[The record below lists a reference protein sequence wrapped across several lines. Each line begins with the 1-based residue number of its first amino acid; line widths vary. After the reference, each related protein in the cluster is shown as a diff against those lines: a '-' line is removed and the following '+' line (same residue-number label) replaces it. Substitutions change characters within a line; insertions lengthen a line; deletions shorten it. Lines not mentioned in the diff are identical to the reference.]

1 MSVPAE
7 IQTVEKILNA
17 NDRCDQCGSQ
27 AYFAAILDAGELYFC
42 RHHYLKNE
50 NALREVATDIIDQSA
65 ELHHRQETGA
75 YPDSLDQS

>member
-1 MSVPAE
+1 MTEHKVLDRTLTSF
-7 IQTVEKILNA
+7 
-17 NDRCDQCGSQ
+17 DRCDQCGSQ
-27 AYFAAILDAGELYFC
+27 AYFAVLLDAGELYFC

-50 NALREVATDIIDQSA
+50 SALKEVAIDIIDQSG